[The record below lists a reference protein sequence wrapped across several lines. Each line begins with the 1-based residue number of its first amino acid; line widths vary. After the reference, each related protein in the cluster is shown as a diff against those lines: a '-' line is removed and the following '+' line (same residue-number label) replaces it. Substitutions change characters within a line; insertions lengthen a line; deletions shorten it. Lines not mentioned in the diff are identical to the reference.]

1 MTSAPVLL
9 IPVFSLNIYPPKW
22 SRQPCNF
29 TLLCRKLCQ
38 NFLQFRPRQ
47 IWAHFRP
54 NEDVPKD
61 RTARRRT
68 EKSKFKT
75 FSPKITKRL
84 LQINATM
91 SIECCHDIV
100 KVLMQ
105 SILWFKTQ
113 ARLYFLPMDTYS
125 LFTVTGS
132 GRPNNFSLSL
142 CLQPMS

>member
-38 NFLQFRPRQ
+38 KILQFRPRQ
-47 IWAHFRP
+47 IWDHFRP

-61 RTARRRT
+61 RTVRRRT

-105 SILWFKTQ
+105 SMFFLLNIFIEHHNLNNNTTNCKTLYKKDIYT
-113 ARLYFLPMDTYS
+113 RLS
-125 LFTVTGS
+125 K
-132 GRPNNFSLSL
+132 NIK
-142 CLQPMS
+142 